1 MHKLGD
7 VLTSED
13 GKEKIKRILT
23 ARRKLNNAGVEL
35 LECDLVYAEGIK
47 AELERLTFADYTVP
61 FEGDSAEKK
70 QIDETDVRFYLE
82 MRMRIYVREEN
93 IMFDAE
99 NGLCKIRLNDV
110 LTANIP
116 IKSGTA
122 TKGIEF

>member
-1 MHKLGD
+1 MHQLG
-7 VLTSED
+7 E
-13 GKEKIKRILT
+13 E
-23 ARRKLNNAGVEL
+23 LN
-35 LECDLVYAEGIK
+35 
-47 AELERLTFADYTVP
+47 P
-61 FEGDSAEKK
+61 EKK

-122 TKGIEF
+122 VRSIEI